1 MASIALGQIR
11 RTEVGPTS
19 DLYKRHSA
27 YVSLKS
33 AALCSFGLASANL
46 LRCSNPRTSRFSAN
60 PCSTPRGDL
69 PPSCHLAVLTLHQ
82 CMPNLLVG
90 CGAGGAGLSKRR
102 LQCLSDSL
110 HDRCRLEGREGL
122 LGRLPL
128 PIRLIARDT
137 GAGLSK
143 RRLQCLRDPVHDRR
157 RLEGLEGLLGRF
169 PIFVRPA
176 RQVLPQSCMPWA
188 ATACAITSPSKRRH
202 LTGNA
207 NLGHAPSGW

>member
-82 CMPNLLVG
+82 CMPNLLVV

-110 HDRCRLEGREGL
+110 HDRC
-122 LGRLPL
+122 
-128 PIRLIARDT
+128 
-137 GAGLSK
+137 
-143 RRLQCLRDPVHDRR
+143 